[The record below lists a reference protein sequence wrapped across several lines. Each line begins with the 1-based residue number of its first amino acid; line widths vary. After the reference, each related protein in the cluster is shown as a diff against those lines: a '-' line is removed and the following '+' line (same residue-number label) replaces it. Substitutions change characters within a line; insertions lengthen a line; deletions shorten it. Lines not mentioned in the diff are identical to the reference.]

1 MARLVTSGRA
11 ALAAALKTRPI
22 HFAWGRG
29 EAWWNTRAELIATF
43 AGAPQ
48 QIALPHAPVAAV
60 VVSPAADPAAPYQTP
75 EDYIWD
81 AKTGVITRVIGG
93 AIASGAAV
101 KITVDYGRPV
111 PPVDGTALLAEVGR
125 RQAKSIEFVTL
136 DPAGEIM
143 TPDKL
148 RWSISPTPTRHLC
161 VHARFDFAD
170 ASDETIREMAV
181 FIDTIPHESVP
192 AAKPYLLPE
201 EVADRGIAFLVDHL
215 EPTVRS
221 AASRPGYTYV
231 ITL

>member
-29 EAWWNTRAELIATF
+29 EPWWNTRAELTAQF

-60 VVSPAADPAAPYQTP
+60 MVTSVDGTVIHQTP
-75 EDYIWD
+75 NDYVWD
-81 AKTGVITRVIGG
+81 GKTGSITRVIGG
-93 AIASGAAV
+93 GIASGAEV
-101 KITVDYGRPV
+101 KVSVDYGRPL
-111 PPVDGTALLAEVGR
+111 PPAEGTALLAEVGR
-125 RQAKSIEFVTL
+125 RQAKTLEFVTL

-148 RWSISPTPTRHLC
+148 RWSISTTPTRHLC
-161 VHARFDFAD
+161 IHARFDFAD
-170 ASDETIREMAV
+170 APDETIRELGV
-181 FIDTIPHESVP
+181 FIDTIAREGVP
-192 AAKPYLLPE
+192 AAQPYLLPV
-201 EVADRGIAFLVDHL
+201 EVADPGIAFLLDYL
-215 EPTVRS
+215 EPAVRS
-221 AASRPGYTYV
+221 SAARPGYTYV

>member
-29 EAWWNTRAELIATF
+29 EAWWNTRAELTATF

-111 PPVDGTALLAEVGR
+111 PPVDGTALLAEVCHLDFLIIATDEKGVCIDYKKPTQKMLSKMTTSECQKYLDEGQFPAGSMGPKV
-125 RQAKSIEFVTL
+125 QAAMEFAQRTGKTAIITSIEDIPLAVKGQ
-136 DPAGEIM
+136 AG
-143 TPDKL
+143 T
-148 RWSISPTPTRHLC
+148 SI
-161 VHARFDFAD
+161 V
-170 ASDETIREMAV
+170 
-181 FIDTIPHESVP
+181 
-192 AAKPYLLPE
+192 K
-201 EVADRGIAFLVDHL
+201 G
-215 EPTVRS
+215 
-221 AASRPGYTYV
+221 
-231 ITL
+231 